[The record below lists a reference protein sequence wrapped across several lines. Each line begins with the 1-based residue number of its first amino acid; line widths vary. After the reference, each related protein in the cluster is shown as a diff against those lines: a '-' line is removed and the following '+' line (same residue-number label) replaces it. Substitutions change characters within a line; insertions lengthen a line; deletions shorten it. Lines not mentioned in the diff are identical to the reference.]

1 MRAINIVTH
10 SIFFCKQFKINKM
23 EHFVFLV
30 FIADIPVM
38 YKKIEIRNGGELWG
52 DDEFVCGAFY
62 VQKIVL
68 TSTEKLKNL

>member
-1 MRAINIVTH
+1 
-10 SIFFCKQFKINKM
+10 M

>member
-30 FIADIPVM
+30 FIAEFPSM
-38 YKKIEIRNGGELWG
+38 YKKVEIKNGEFFG
-52 DDEFVCGAFY
+52 DDHYVCEAFY
-62 VQKIVL
+62 VQKVTL
-68 TSTEKLKNL
+68 VSLEKLKAL